1 MKLRSFFHATLAA
14 LLASALAACASMPAP
29 TLHRAGPGQAAAQD
43 QAQQGPVSTQ
53 PLAADD
59 GLPRAQI
66 RRGSGRVIDSAV
78 AASAPPSLGG
88 TSGEATFNFE
98 GEPVQV
104 VVKAILGDMLGQNYV
119 IAPEVQGTVT
129 LATPRK
135 VSPV

>member
-1 MKLRSFFHATLAA
+1 MRGVNAA
-14 LLASALAACASMPAP
+14 VVGVENC
-29 TLHRAGPGQAAAQD
+29 PGQAAAQD

-88 TSGEATFNFE
+88 TSGEAT
-98 GEPVQV
+98 
-104 VVKAILGDMLGQNYV
+104 LSS
-119 IAPEVQGTVT
+119 T
-129 LATPRK
+129 LRWPNRLNC
-135 VSPV
+135 